1 MLWRLL
7 ESRNIISQ
15 CTIWHFNTMFSF
27 IPQRQ
32 FCLPKIQQEIWS
44 GMTLSLHSASISRI
58 LEPSPQSLIS
68 FFFILRA
75 TSYFPNPSF
84 LILHLLLYLKL
95 NLIPWGTL
103 FQIQKDIPSRTNK
116 LSLSPRGSHPPML
129 ISYPTYL
136 WRFVMVNH
144 SDDLFHCDWRHFRE
158 REARLDSAS
167 AALTFNLM
175 LFQLRFL

>member
-68 FFFILRA
+68 FFFFILRA

-129 ISYPTYL
+129 ISYPTYEDL
-136 WRFVMVNH
+136 SWWIIQMTYSIVI
-144 SDDLFHCDWRHFRE
+144 DDISE
-158 REARLDSAS
+158 REKPG
-167 AALTFNLM
+167 LTRPVLHWPST
-175 LFQLRFL
+175 